1 MSHVR
6 RLLGFAFVPGLTM
19 VSTILLLPLISSK
32 FGPAGWS
39 AVGLGQSLGAFLG
52 VIAGLA
58 WHVVGAQQVA
68 VSTPEERRVL
78 YAESVKSRALVL
90 LIATPLAG
98 ALCYALAPA
107 YKWECVA
114 FMVATGLNCLNA
126 SWFFAGTGQPKYVIR
141 NEASI
146 RLVGYVVAI
155 PALAVTDSMWA
166 YAAILIA
173 VGVLMALA
181 NIFSIFNLFSSETWA
196 QTRKTRTIVKEHV
209 HGMVARGF
217 SAGQQYLGITVVSLI
232 MPQSLPIYS
241 ALDNMQK
248 TANNATAFFPQAFA
262 WWVGSPQ
269 SVESRYPRVRKM
281 VSVILL
287 IGVLVFVGWMVAGPL
302 IMDLLYHGKAEAS
315 FWLHFW
321 TACGMAAFTMS
332 RSLEQLCLV
341 PLGLPAMV
349 YRGTTVCAVV
359 GLPGIAVGLW
369 FGGVA
374 GALSATG
381 ITYAGL
387 CVFYLFVTFAGL
399 RGRYPQPLLRY
410 VWRPFSER
418 GRA

>member
-6 RLLGFAFVPGLTM
+6 RVLGFAFVPGMTM
-19 VSTILLLPLISSK
+19 VSTLLLLPLISSK
-32 FGPAGWS
+32 FGPTGWS

-52 VIAGLA
+52 VIGGLA

-78 YAESVKSRALVL
+78 YAESVKSRAFVL
-90 LIATPLAG
+90 LTVAPLAG
-98 ALCYALAPA
+98 ALCYTLAPA
-107 YKWECVA
+107 YRWECVA
-114 FMVATGLNCLNA
+114 FVVATGLNCLNA

-146 RLVGYVVAI
+146 RLAGYIIAI
-155 PALAVTDSMWA
+155 FALTLTDSMWA
-166 YAAILIA
+166 YATILIV

-181 NIFSIFNLFSSETWA
+181 NIFSIFNLFSPDIWS
-196 QTRKTRTIVKEHV
+196 QTRTTWTIIREHAG
-209 HGMVARGF
+209 GMAARGF
-217 SAGQQYLGITVVSLI
+217 SAGQQYLGITIVSLVL
-232 MPQSLPIYS
+232 PQSVPIYS
-241 ALDNMQK
+241 ALDNMQR
-248 TANNATAFFPQAFA
+248 TANNATAVFPQAFA

-269 SVESRYPRVRKM
+269 TVEDRYPRIRKM

-287 IGVLVFVGWMVAGPL
+287 IGAAVFSGWMVAGPL
-302 IMDLLYHGKAEAS
+302 IMDLLYHGKADAT
-315 FWLHFW
+315 FWMHFW
-321 TACGMAAFTMS
+321 TACTMAAFTMS

-369 FGGVA
+369 FGEVA

-381 ITYAGL
+381 IAYAGL
-387 CVFYLFVTFAGL
+387 CVFYMMVTFAGL
-399 RGRYPQPLLRY
+399 KGKQPQPRRRD
-410 VWRPFSER
+410 VWKPFSER